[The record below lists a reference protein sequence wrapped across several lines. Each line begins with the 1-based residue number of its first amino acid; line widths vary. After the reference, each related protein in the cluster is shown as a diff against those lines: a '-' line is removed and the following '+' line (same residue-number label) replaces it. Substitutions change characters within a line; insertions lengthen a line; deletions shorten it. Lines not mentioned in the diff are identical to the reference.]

1 MKKYC
6 FIYFL
11 FVAYHVFGQK
21 ESFTLE
27 KAIQYSWENNLTI
40 QDQNFQTEISKIE
53 VEKSKT
59 NFLPSLGFTSSYNF
73 QSGLIVDPTTNTRT
87 TLNVQSG
94 NFGLTTNVDLFNW
107 QNIVRLKLTKLENEK
122 LKYNTEITKEE
133 LLIQIVQA
141 FYQLQFSKEQEKL
154 INHQI
159 ENTMQ
164 HLNRI
169 EDEMQ
174 FGNKSESDL
183 LEMKAN
189 LATSKKQKVE
199 ITSNYKQAYQTLQ
212 NLLNKKDSTEYSF
225 QEVLL
230 WDKSERQIGELYEE
244 SLEKRPEIKQS
255 KIDIEIASKNIDEQ
269 KTQYLPTL
277 SAGYSLSTFNTNRSL
292 SSFGNQIMD
301 NRSHFFFF
309 SLNVPIFNKLQTKKS
324 INQSK
329 IELERAELKTKQLE
343 QEFYNLLS
351 DLNLKT
357 NNTFDQWEASEESL
371 KAYQKSFE
379 KTEDKFQFGLI
390 TVYEYLNAKN
400 NLLQESTNNLI
411 AKYTFYMNAVMLN
424 WYQKGEIL

>member
-1 MKKYC
+1 ML
-6 FIYFL
+6 INVNL
-11 FVAYHVFGQK
+11 NAQTQK
-21 ESFTLE
+21 ITLE

-40 QDQNFQTEISKIE
+40 QDQNLQIEVSKIE
-53 VEKSKT
+53 IEKSKT

-94 NFGLTTNVDLFNW
+94 NFGLSTNVDLFNW
-107 QNIVRLKLTKLENEK
+107 QNILRLKLTKLENEK
-122 LKYNTEITKEE
+122 LKYNTEITKEK

-154 INHQI
+154 INFQI
-159 ENTMQ
+159 ENTLQ
-164 HLNRI
+164 HLDRI
-169 EDEMQ
+169 GDEVR

-183 LEMKAN
+183 LEIRAN

-199 ITSNYKQAYQTLQ
+199 VTSNYKQAYQTLQ
-212 NLLNKKDSTEYSF
+212 NLLNKKDSTEYSLD
-225 QEVLL
+225 EDLL
-230 WDKSERQIGELYEE
+230 WDKSNKQVGELYEE
-244 SLEKRPEIKQS
+244 SLLKRPEIQQS
-255 KIDIEIASKNIDEQ
+255 AIDIKIASKNIDEQ
-269 KTQYLPTL
+269 KSRYLPIL

-292 SSFGNQIMD
+292 SSFGNQIAD

-309 SLNVPIFNKLQTKKS
+309 SLNIPIFNKLQTKQS

-343 QEFYNLLS
+343 QEYYNILS
-351 DLNLKT
+351 DLHLKT

-379 KTEDKFQFGLI
+379 KIEDKFQFGLI

-400 NLLQESTNNLI
+400 NLLQEQTNSLI

-424 WYQKGEIL
+424 WYEKSEI